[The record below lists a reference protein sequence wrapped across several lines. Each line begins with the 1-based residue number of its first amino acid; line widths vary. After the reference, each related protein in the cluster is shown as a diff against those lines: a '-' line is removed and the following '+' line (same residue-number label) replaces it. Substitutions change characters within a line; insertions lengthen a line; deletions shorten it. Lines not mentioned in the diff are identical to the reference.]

1 MVRSYIFDCS
11 PASVLRLA
19 ALCTGA
25 LTACARSEFGW
36 RVAPSPISSPRPT
49 MPAVQIP
56 DTMTAGVPDTVFIWT
71 ESGGCTR
78 RGPTDVRSDG
88 VVVTIRLFDSL
99 LVRAPH
105 GYGCTDD
112 LRHGQRP
119 VEIRFAHPGLGVVRV
134 VGTDTTEHHVLVK

>member
-1 MVRSYIFDCS
+1 MVRSYILGCS

-25 LTACARSEFGW
+25 LIACARNEFGW
-36 RVAPSPISSPRPT
+36 RVAPSPISSPRAT
-49 MPAVQIP
+49 MPAVQVP

-78 RGPTDVRSDG
+78 EGPTDVRSDS

-99 LVRAPH
+99 LVRAPSN
-105 GYGCTDD
+105 YACTSDQRFGR
-112 LRHGQRP
+112 RHVQ
-119 VEIRFAHPGLGVVRV
+119 IRFAHSGLGVVRV
-134 VGTDTTEHHVLVK
+134 VGTDTTEHRVQVK